1 MQTNVTNFF
10 KKRSSADTSDD
21 ITGCSGKRQA
31 TESQIYATLDSEE
44 NVWLNDSPS
53 VRELSDTNASDIETL
68 AGPTSISLSVMP
80 GADRI
85 IERCT
90 RKPPG
95 PGDISSGRAEGP
107 TQPSRIIFPTKCFGT
122 KQRSFRPAWYDSH
135 KWLEY
140 SISQDAAYCFCC
152 RMFPPPNKR
161 ALDIAFTSTGY
172 HQWKKATEKDAG
184 FSQHERSDYHAT
196 TYCSWKEFE
205 QRQISGKTID
215 ASISSLH
222 EKTINENRR
231 YVKQVA
237 RVLCLTARQKI
248 AQRGHKED
256 VNSPNKGNFLE
267 ILELMSEQDDIVKNR
282 FTGKSRVKYTSPKI
296 KNEILALL
304 AQIIRE
310 EITNELYMSVHF

>member
-95 PGDISSGRAEGP
+95 PGDISSGKAEGP
-107 TQPSRIIFPTKCFGT
+107 TQSLRIIFPSKCFGT
-122 KQRSFRPAWYDSH
+122 KQRAFRQAWYDSH

-140 SISQDAAYCFCC
+140 SISQDSAYCFCC
-152 RMFPPPNKR
+152 RMLPPPNKR
-161 ALDIAFTSTGY
+161 ASDIAFTSTGY
-172 HQWKKATEKDAG
+172 RQRKKATEKDAG
-184 FSQHERSDYHAT
+184 FSQHERSDY
-196 TYCSWKEFE
+196 
-205 QRQISGKTID
+205 QRD
-215 ASISSLH
+215 
-222 EKTINENRR
+222 
-231 YVKQVA
+231 
-237 RVLCLTARQKI
+237 
-248 AQRGHKED
+248 
-256 VNSPNKGNFLE
+256 NFVFVE
-267 ILELMSEQDDIVKNR
+267 RI
-282 FTGKSRVKYTSPKI
+282 
-296 KNEILALL
+296 
-304 AQIIRE
+304 
-310 EITNELYMSVHF
+310 

>member
-31 TESQIYATLDSEE
+31 TESQIYATLDSDDCEE
-44 NVWLNDSPS
+44 NIWLDDSAS
-53 VRELSDTNASDIETL
+53 DTELSDTNASDIETS

-107 TQPSRIIFPTKCFGT
+107 TQPSRIIFPSKCFGT
-122 KQRSFRPAWYDSH
+122 KKRTFRPAWYDSH

-152 RMFPPPNKR
+152 RMFPPP
-161 ALDIAFTSTGY
+161 
-172 HQWKKATEKDAG
+172 
-184 FSQHERSDYHAT
+184 
-196 TYCSWKEFE
+196 
-205 QRQISGKTID
+205 
-215 ASISSLH
+215 
-222 EKTINENRR
+222 IN
-231 YVKQVA
+231 
-237 RVLCLTARQKI
+237 
-248 AQRGHKED
+248 
-256 VNSPNKGNFLE
+256 
-267 ILELMSEQDDIVKNR
+267 
-282 FTGKSRVKYTSPKI
+282 
-296 KNEILALL
+296 
-304 AQIIRE
+304 
-310 EITNELYMSVHF
+310 